1 MTGLFLTISCLMFIA
16 ARSEENPEVSMDVGE
31 IIRYHGYP
39 YEEHEVVTDDGYYLT
54 LQRIPHGRDNLES
67 FSISHKAGAQASNMF
82 CPPPKAVVL
91 LQHGLVL
98 EGSSWVTNLPNASL
112 GFILADA
119 GYDVWIGNSRG
130 NSWSRKHQEFEF
142 YQQEY
147 SAYSFHELAM
157 YDLPATI
164 NYILQKT
171 GQEQLYYVAYSQ
183 GTTTG
188 FIAFSSIPELD
199 RKIKMF
205 FALAPVT
212 VSSNMKSPL
221 VRLLDLP
228 EVLIKLIL
236 GHTVVFDK
244 DEVLKQVIS
253 RMCTYPML
261 KMLCSLVFYLPGG
274 FTNSLN
280 VSRVDVYL
288 ARYPDSTSLKNML
301 HWRQSCVREREESC
315 PEPLVQI
322 KVLIPAEEVQ
332 ESLGLVGGRGGT
344 KTGDKPGQEM
354 LEDPSNVWIINV
366 TLLFQLYQTGEFKY
380 FDYGSDNMLHYNQT
394 TPPFY
399 ELENMKTPLATWY
412 GGKDWISAPED
423 VNITLPRISNVAY
436 TKYIPEFVHFDFL
449 WGKQVYE
456 QVYKE
461 MLDLM
466 EKGT

>member
-1 MTGLFLTISCLMFIA
+1 
-16 ARSEENPEVSMDVGE
+16 GE

-54 LQRIPHGRDNLES
+54 AQRIPHGRGNPES
-67 FSISHKAGAQASNMF
+67 MSISHEAEAQSSSMF

-98 EGSSWVTNLPNASL
+98 EGSNWVTNLPNSSL

-130 NSWSRKHQEFEF
+130 NSWSRKHREFEF
-142 YQQEY
+142 HHEEY
-147 SAYSFHELAM
+147 SAYSFHEMAM

-188 FIAFSSIPELD
+188 FITFSSIPELD

-205 FALAPVT
+205 FALAPIT
-212 VSSNMKSPL
+212 VNSNMKSP
-221 VRLLDLP
+221 VVKVFDLP
-228 EVLIKLIL
+228 EVLVKLIL

-244 DEVLKQVIS
+244 GHILKQVIS
-253 RMCTYPML
+253 GVCIYPIFRSV
-261 KMLCSLVFYLPGG
+261 CSLVLYLPGG
-274 FTNSLN
+274 FTSSLD
-280 VSRVDVYL
+280 VSRMDVYL
-288 ARYPDSTSLKNML
+288 SRYPDSTSLKNML
-301 HWRQSCVREREESC
+301 HWRQ
-315 PEPLVQI
+315 
-322 KVLIPAEEVQ
+322 
-332 ESLGLVGGRGGT
+332 
-344 KTGDKPGQEM
+344 
-354 LEDPSNVWIINV
+354 
-366 TLLFQLYQTGEFKY
+366 LYQTGEFKY
-380 FDYGSDNMLHYNQT
+380 YDYGSDNMLHYNQT

-399 ELENMKTPLATWY
+399 ELENMKAPLAAWF

-423 VNITLPRISNVAY
+423 VNITLPRITNVAY
-436 TKYIPEFVHFDFL
+436 KKYIPDFVHFDFL

-461 MLDLM
+461 MLELM
-466 EKGT
+466 EKS

>member
-1 MTGLFLTISCLMFIA
+1 MTWLFLTIACFMCATEKSGA
-16 ARSEENPEVSMDVGE
+16 NPEVSMDVGE
-31 IIRYHGYP
+31 IVRYHGYP

-54 LQRIPHGRDNLES
+54 LQRIPHGRDNPER
-67 FSISHKAGAQASNMF
+67 FSISHGAEAQASSMF
-82 CPPPKAVVL
+82 CLPPKAVVL

-98 EGSSWVTNLPNASL
+98 EGSNWVTNLPNTSL

-119 GYDVWIGNSRG
+119 SYDVWIGNSRG
-130 NSWSRKHQEFEF
+130 NSWSRKHKEFEF
-142 YQQEY
+142 YHQQY
-147 SAYSFHELAM
+147 SSYSFHEMAI

-171 GQEQLYYVAYSQ
+171 GQEQLYYVGYSQ

-205 FALAPVT
+205 FALAPIT
-212 VSSNMKSPL
+212 VNSNMKSPL
-221 VRLLDLP
+221 VRVFDLP

-244 DEVLKQVIS
+244 DDILKQVVS
-253 RMCTYPML
+253 RMCTHPML
-261 KMLCSLVFYLPGG
+261 KSLCSLVFYLSGG

-280 VSRVDVYL
+280 VSRMDVYL

-301 HWRQSCVREREESC
+301 HWRQ
-315 PEPLVQI
+315 
-322 KVLIPAEEVQ
+322 
-332 ESLGLVGGRGGT
+332 
-344 KTGDKPGQEM
+344 
-354 LEDPSNVWIINV
+354 
-366 TLLFQLYQTGEFKY
+366 LYQTGEFKCY
-380 FDYGSDNMLHYNQT
+380 DYGSDNVLHYNQS

-399 ELENMKTPLATWY
+399 ELENMKTPLAAWY

-423 VNITLPRISNVAY
+423 VDITLPRISNVVY
-436 TKYIPEFVHFDFL
+436 KKYIPEFVHFDFL

-466 EKGT
+466 EKSA